1 MDIYTDRVRE
11 LQIARTIENL
21 KKNNMEAA
29 FIPTAQDVLP
39 MLRYIIEEDATVA
52 LGGSATL
59 SETGAVKMLR
69 NGPYNL
75 IDRYESNLT
84 PDQVKERFRAAFS
97 ADLFL
102 TSVNAVTERGELY
115 CVDGTSNRVAP
126 MLYGPDKVVVVVG
139 IQKIVAT
146 LKDAVNRV
154 KQFAA
159 PANAMRL
166 GIDTPC
172 VKDGVCV
179 APSIDP
185 DDLMA
190 IPVGLCD
197 NTICCNMVTFG
208 RQSVKGRISVYI
220 VGEELGY

>member
-39 MLRYIIEEDATVA
+39 MLRYIIEEDSTVA

-84 PDQVKERFRAAFS
+84 EQQVKERFRAAFS

-102 TSVNAVTERGELY
+102 TSVNAVTERG
-115 CVDGTSNRVAP
+115 
-126 MLYGPDKVVVVVG
+126 
-139 IQKIVAT
+139 
-146 LKDAVNRV
+146 
-154 KQFAA
+154 
-159 PANAMRL
+159 
-166 GIDTPC
+166 
-172 VKDGVCV
+172 
-179 APSIDP
+179 
-185 DDLMA
+185 
-190 IPVGLCD
+190 
-197 NTICCNMVTFG
+197 
-208 RQSVKGRISVYI
+208 
-220 VGEELGY
+220 